1 MISSGKFRSSSLFFL
16 IISWPFEVQDCMTD
30 HGRDVALEEVQGS
43 GNQDLVGLWVNSESD
58 HFDLS

>member
-1 MISSGKFRSSSLFFL
+1 
-16 IISWPFEVQDCMTD
+16 MTD

-58 HFDLS
+58 HFVFGDLFFWSHVSTLTVC